1 MVLHGGYVQGSHLM
15 ERMMLNI
22 NTMTMDIC
30 SWFAIFT
37 KVENVILFF
46 ELLFPP
52 FKVILKCQPLLCNR

>member
-1 MVLHGGYVQGSHLM
+1 M